1 MAEHTHTHKDMYVRI
16 RTPTYTHT
24 RTHTPTPHVSNM
36 LTPLQEIKHFLLHF
50 TQEVRFVANC
60 VFGELW
66 MRGVVSFSPDEGT
79 VLGLFIDNKPEIQSV
94 WVVCLWGWV
103 WPMSYL
109 FNLKLSCLYTCN
121 IILLIQPTPNPSL
134 CIPILDT
141 QPWSQSICPPPTG
154 SQSMKTESV
163 LLPLWPVERKEKVR
177 GGGGVCVCRGGGDLR
192 LEPRH

>member
-79 VLGLFIDNKPEIQSV
+79 VLGIFIDNKPEIKSI

-109 FNLKLSCLYTCN
+109 FNLMLSCLYTCN

-154 SQSMKTESV
+154 SQYKN
-163 LLPLWPVERKEKVR
+163 RKCAAPSLACGEKGEGEGR
-177 GGGGVCVCRGGGDLR
+177 RRCVCV
-192 LEPRH
+192 